1 MPRKRCCGWVDEYPA
16 CRKFISPQGGPP
28 VVLGV
33 EEAEALRLKDM
44 LGNDQLICAQ
54 EMGLTRPTFQRVLS
68 SARKKVATALA
79 QGQTIIIEGGYFMM
93 KNRVFECLDCKET
106 WEVEPC
112 TEGGKHGYEIPCPK
126 CGSMNKMKVTDGE
139 RHACGGSDHHKHG
152 GGGCGCGCHK
162 A

>member
-1 MPRKRCCGWVDEYPA
+1 MPRKHCCGQVEDYPV
-16 CRKFISPQGGPP
+16 CREFVSPQSGPP
-28 VVLGV
+28 MALGM

-44 LGNDQLICAQ
+44 LGYDQRVCAQ
-54 EMGLTRPTFQRVLS
+54 EMGLTRPTFQRVLA

-79 QGQTIIIEGGYFMM
+79 QGQTIIIEGGHFIM

-106 WEVEPC
+106 WEVAPC

-126 CGSMNKMKVTDGE
+126 CGSMNKTKVMDGE
-139 RHACGGSDHHKHG
+139 RHSCGGPDHHEHG